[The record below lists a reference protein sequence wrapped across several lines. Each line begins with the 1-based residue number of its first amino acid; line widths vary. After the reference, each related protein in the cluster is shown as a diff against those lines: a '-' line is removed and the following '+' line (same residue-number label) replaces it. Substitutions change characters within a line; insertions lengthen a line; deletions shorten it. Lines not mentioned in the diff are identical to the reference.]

1 MSHWTKTKDGKE
13 ILQTRKMAR
22 AALEFDE
29 FHMNLRKKHKLSL
42 WDMYALMQGSASI
55 FLSELLKRV
64 KK

>member
-1 MSHWTKTKDGKE
+1 MPHWTKTKEGKD

-29 FHMNLRKKHKLSL
+29 YHMFLRRKHKLTL
-42 WDMYALMQGSASI
+42 REMYELMQGSANI
-55 FLSELLKRV
+55 FIMELLEG